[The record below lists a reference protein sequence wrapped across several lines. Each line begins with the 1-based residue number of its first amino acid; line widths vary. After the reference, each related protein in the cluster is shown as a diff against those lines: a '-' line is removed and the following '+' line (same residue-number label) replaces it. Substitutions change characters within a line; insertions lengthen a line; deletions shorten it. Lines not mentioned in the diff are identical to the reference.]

1 MGVRLDAARWS
12 RRVVEIEPCSEVR
25 FAHRMDCGLA
35 TFTLWG
41 AQNLHVHP
49 AFFQLDSSYF
59 LMRFD
64 GMSSN
69 RVADVDPAGR
79 RDNR

>member
-12 RRVVEIEPCSEVR
+12 RRVVEVEPCSEVR

-41 AQNLHVHP
+41 AQNLPVHF
-49 AFFQLDSSYF
+49 ALSQLELPRSS
-59 LMRFD
+59 LWNALR
-64 GMSSN
+64 N
-69 RVADVDPAGR
+69 K
-79 RDNR
+79 